1 MPRSTEHRGAWRDRH
16 WWAASKVEM
25 PCDLPYQV
33 TNILFLR
40 RTRSFGDCAFFLA
53 GLYRDFMTLQVSS
66 INSYSDDLR
75 SCLCSV
81 CKSMREYG
89 ERHTKTVRDYYS
101 RNREDILLTKAFNR
115 HQSGMKSRPETLEK
129 LINTG
134 YPVHKGQSDAQMRL
148 GDSVAHYLAI
158 EA

>member
-1 MPRSTEHRGAWRDRH
+1 
-16 WWAASKVEM
+16 
-25 PCDLPYQV
+25 
-33 TNILFLR
+33 
-40 RTRSFGDCAFFLA
+40 
-53 GLYRDFMTLQVSS
+53 MTLQVSG

-89 ERHTKTVRDYYS
+89 ERHPDRHTKTVRDYYS

-115 HQSGMKSRPETLEK
+115 HQSGMKSRPKTLEK
-129 LINTG
+129 LINAG
-134 YPVHKGQSDAQMRL
+134 YPVRKGQRDPQMQI
-148 GDSVAHYLAI
+148 GDSVAQYLAI

>member
-1 MPRSTEHRGAWRDRH
+1 
-16 WWAASKVEM
+16 
-25 PCDLPYQV
+25 
-33 TNILFLR
+33 
-40 RTRSFGDCAFFLA
+40 
-53 GLYRDFMTLQVSS
+53 MTLQVSS

-75 SCLCSV
+75 SCLCFV

-89 ERHTKTVRDYYS
+89 ERHPDRHTKTVRDYYS

-129 LINTG
+129 LINAG
-134 YPVHKGQSDAQMRL
+134 YPGHKGQSDAQMQL
-148 GDSVAHYLAI
+148 GDSVAHYLEI